1 MWILVRCGPLIDLCR
16 GPHVR
21 HTGKIKA
28 MKIYKVHGKHPDL
41 RASHLTPAFLDDRIQ
56 SLYLLILLLNVS
68 FHSATRTLRP
78 TGRAAPTWRLYRGS
92 TGFLSRIQKCWR
104 SGNTF
109 RRRPRTE
116 TIARLAKWV
125 TVGSHV
131 QAHPATELKAT
142 TKSILIHICIV
153 WWLTHLLWGFGW
165 SWVFSLVRVKDCG
178 FYRCGETLN

>member
-28 MKIYKVHGKHPDL
+28 MKIYKVHGKHTDL
-41 RASHLTPAFLDDRIQ
+41 WASHWSMLFLHDRIQ
-56 SLYLLILLLNVS
+56 SLYLLSVS

-92 TGFLSRIQKCWR
+92 TGFLSRIRKCWR

-116 TIARLAKWV
+116 TIVRLAKWV

-153 WWLTHLLWGFGW
+153 RWLTQLLWGFGLELGF
-165 SWVFSLVRVKDCG
+165 FSLCESQG
-178 FYRCGETLN
+178 LWFHRCGETLN